1 MAAPYSFWARY
12 AGTVGKVSRL
22 GLLRRDRREGRNQ
35 LVDILAAAVRALDFS
50 FVDVSDMVML
60 GEFLVTVLAMKRVL
74 RHGDSPV
81 NMIALMVFESCGFE
95 RGAPGLL
102 AEW

>member
-1 MAAPYSFWARY
+1 
-12 AGTVGKVSRL
+12 
-22 GLLRRDRREGRNQ
+22 
-35 LVDILAAAVRALDFS
+35 VDILAAAVRAFDFS

-60 GEFLVTVLAMKRVL
+60 GEFLVTVLAMEGVL
-74 RHGDSPV
+74 RHGDSPG
-81 NMIALMVFESCGFE
+81 NMIALMVLESCGFE